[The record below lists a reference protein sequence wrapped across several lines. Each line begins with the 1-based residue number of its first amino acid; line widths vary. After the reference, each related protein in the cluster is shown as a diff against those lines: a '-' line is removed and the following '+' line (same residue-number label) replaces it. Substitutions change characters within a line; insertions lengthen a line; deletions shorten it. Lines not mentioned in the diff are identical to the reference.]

1 ITPSTYFLLGTSC
14 SSSASWEREILFV
27 PIFIS
32 PDKVP
37 PLLSNLLFKF
47 FVSVINFESVYLLL
61 LVLDLLLIDDP
72 NILTLIINIYF
83 NIFKH
88 FLVLLI
94 HLKYHKS
101 HSHYLIYIKHRY
113 SSVRDRKSTRLNS
126 SHQII

>member
-14 SSSASWEREILFV
+14 SSSAPCEREILFV

-61 LVLDLLLIDDP
+61 LVLDLLLLDDP

-94 HLKYHKS
+94 HLKYHKR
-101 HSHYLIYIKHRY
+101 HSHNLIYIKHRY
-113 SSVRDRKSTRLNS
+113 SSVRKLLRSVAES
-126 SHQII
+126 